1 MEAADRNSPARRPL
15 GTGIAVLSRVLVL
28 VEEDR
33 DLRTA
38 HVLTAEPSIERL
50 AVMGETRPNSIERV
64 EDPSGFDLVVG
75 RTAAAV
81 NVAARIGAS
90 AVTAAEVTTSRVPT
104 VSGASLLGCALAL
117 AARMENQG
125 ADIQKVAIAHPGGPS
140 TGTKAIHFPPPV
152 GRQRGTLLLD
162 HPFQV
167 VVASTP
173 ETWASALIETTTGD
187 QALVD
192 DNVFL
197 HAICLAAGIA
207 MVPPAGIVKVWD
219 MPDPYLAK
227 AEEMGLVAAGRSR
240 S

>member
-1 MEAADRNSPARRPL
+1 MEAAYRDRPACRLL
-15 GTGIAVLSRVLVL
+15 GTGIALLSRVLVL

-38 HVLTAEPSIERL
+38 HVLTAEPTIQRL
-50 AVMGETRPNSIERV
+50 AFMGETRSNSIERV
-64 EDPSGFDLVVG
+64 EDPAGFDLVVG
-75 RTAAAV
+75 RTANAV
-81 NVAARIGAS
+81 DVAARIGAS
-90 AVTAAEVTTSRVPT
+90 AVTAAEVSTSLVPT
-104 VSGASLLGCALAL
+104 VCGASLLGCALAL

-152 GRQRGTLLLD
+152 GRVRGTLLLD
-162 HPFQV
+162 HPFEV

-197 HAICLAAGIA
+197 QAICLAAGIA

>member
-1 MEAADRNSPARRPL
+1 M
-15 GTGIAVLSRVLVL
+15 GTGITVLSRVLVL

-38 HVLTAEPSIERL
+38 HVLTAEPTIERL
-50 AVMGETRPNSIERV
+50 AFMGEVRSSSIERV
-64 EDPSGFDLVVG
+64 EDPTGFDLVVG
-75 RTAAAV
+75 RTANAV
-81 NVAARIGAS
+81 DVAARIGAS
-90 AVTAAEVTTSRVPT
+90 AVTGADVSTSRVPT

-117 AARMENQG
+117 AARMERQG

-140 TGTKAIHFPPPV
+140 IGTKTIHFPPPV
-152 GRQRGTLLLD
+152 GRVRGTLLLD
-162 HPFQV
+162 HPFEV

-173 ETWASALIETTTGD
+173 ETWASALIQTTTGD

-197 HAICLAAGIA
+197 QAICLAAGIA

-240 S
+240 A

>member
-1 MEAADRNSPARRPL
+1 
-15 GTGIAVLSRVLVL
+15 LSRVLVL

-38 HVLTAEPSIERL
+38 HVLTAEPTIERL
-50 AVMGETRPNSIERV
+50 AFMGETRAFMGETRSTSIERV

-75 RTAAAV
+75 RSANAV
-81 NVAARIGAS
+81 DVAARIGAS
-90 AVTAAEVTTSRVPT
+90 AVTGAEVSTSRVPT

-152 GRQRGTLLLD
+152 GRLRGTLLLD
-162 HPFQV
+162 QPFEV

-197 HAICLAAGIA
+197 QAICLAAGIA

-240 S
+240 A

>member
-1 MEAADRNSPARRPL
+1 
-15 GTGIAVLSRVLVL
+15 LSRVLVL

-38 HVLTAEPSIERL
+38 HVLTAEPTIERL
-50 AVMGETRPNSIERV
+50 AFMGETRSTSIERV

-75 RTAAAV
+75 RSANAV
-81 NVAARIGAS
+81 DVAARIGAS
-90 AVTAAEVTTSRVPT
+90 AVTGAEVSTSRVPT

-152 GRQRGTLLLD
+152 GRLRGTLLLD
-162 HPFQV
+162 QPFEV

-197 HAICLAAGIA
+197 QAICLAAGIA

-240 S
+240 A